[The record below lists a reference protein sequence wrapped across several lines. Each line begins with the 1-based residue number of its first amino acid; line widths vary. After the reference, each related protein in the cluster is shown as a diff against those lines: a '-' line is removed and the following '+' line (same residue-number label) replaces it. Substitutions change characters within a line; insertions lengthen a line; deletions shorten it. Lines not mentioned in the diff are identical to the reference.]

1 MDTFMFVVSTQSNF
15 KPSSVLINS
24 VLPSSKSVENVY
36 ITEFQVQ
43 MQNLFMLFALVKR
56 KTIWNCVVTFSWRC
70 CSKKNEMM
78 KNKIRRQHKRFNI
91 SLNFNIH
98 LCAFAYLHCIQI
110 IGMNTFINAGALT
123 LKTLF
128 PYNGKKHILVHLK
141 RSDIL

>member
-24 VLPSSKSVENVY
+24 VLLPSSKSVENVY

-43 MQNLFMLFALVKR
+43 MQNLFMLFAIVKR
-56 KTIWNCVVTFSWRC
+56 KTIWNYVVTFSWRC
-70 CSKKNEMM
+70 YSKKMV

-91 SLNFNIH
+91 SSNFNIH
-98 LCAFAYLHCIQI
+98 LCAFACLHCIRI

-128 PYNGKKHILVHLK
+128 LYNGKKHILVHLK